1 MQQRANRHRMEQLRR
16 QQLQRRRRQRFF
28 LGGGAAAVVIIVVAV
43 LAAVLSGGSK
53 PKVAVTTTTVG
64 STTTTTAGPTTTTAP
79 PVSVPLVNAPAKVA
93 CPHLN
98 GSSPH
103 YTHFAAAPPMCIN
116 TAKSYTAKIVTD
128 VGTITA
134 TLAAAQD
141 PKSVNNFVFLAGYH
155 FFDGTAF
162 HRVCTD
168 FIIQGGDPTG
178 TGEGGPGYQ
187 FDGGVPASSKVYT
200 NGALAMAN
208 SGGSSKTDGSQ
219 FFIVVGN
226 TGATSLAP
234 SYSYFG
240 NVTAGFNAVSAIN
253 KDGTSAAA
261 TGESCPPKVV
271 HKIVKVTI
279 TES

>member
-28 LGGGAAAVVIIVVAV
+28 LGGGAAAVLIIVVAV
-43 LAAVLSGGSK
+43 LAAVLSGGAK
-53 PKVAVTTTTVG
+53 PKVATPTTTLASTTTTTVG
-64 STTTTTAGPTTTTAP
+64 TTSTTAP

-93 CPHLN
+93 CPKLD

-116 TAKSYTAKIVTD
+116 TAKTYTAKIVTD
-128 VGTITA
+128 IGTMTA
-134 TLAAAQD
+134 ELAAAQD

-162 HRVCTD
+162 HRVCTGFVD
-168 FIIQGGDPTG
+168 QGGDPTG
-178 TGEGGPGYQ
+178 TGTGGPGYS
-187 FDGGVPASSKVYT
+187 FDGGAPKSSSVYT

-208 SGGSSKTDGSQ
+208 SGSTSADGSQ
-219 FFIVVGN
+219 FFIVVGSS
-226 TGATSLAP
+226 GPTSLAA

-240 NVTAGFNAVSAIN
+240 NVTGGLSVVSAIN
-253 KDGTSAAA
+253 KDGTSVA
-261 TGESCPPKVV
+261 TTNGACPPKVV
-271 HKIVKVTI
+271 HKILKVTI